1 MNDSDKAT
9 INSFIKNVSLSRD
22 SELLINSNKDS
33 SDIYVQLRKKNALRH
48 NKTMLTTKESEA
60 IVNTEEDIDVKYNE
74 IKRLLKSDT
83 RVRHNIK
90 KLFKEKTI
98 NDTIVAVMSLISIIL
113 AFYQVIFH

>member
-9 INSFIKNVSLSRD
+9 INSVIKNFSLSRD
-22 SELLINSNKDS
+22 SEVLLNSKKES
-33 SDIYVQLRKKNALRH
+33 SDIYVQLRNKNSLRN
-48 NKTMLTTKESEA
+48 NKTMLSNKETEP
-60 IVNTEEDIDVKYNE
+60 IIYTEEDIEVKCNE
-74 IKRLLKSDT
+74 IKKLLKSDT

-113 AFYQVIFH
+113 AFFQVIFH